1 MFWRIPAP
9 AFLRRASEQSR
20 GGGGHYF
27 FHCSFGGNDAC
38 PRLGKGA
45 SSISVIGYVRDS
57 ACIHRFHEVVKPL
70 LNGCVEAC
78 VRGGSPL
85 VILTKDEHVYHPIS
99 AEMPDV
105 DVRQRLLPFV
115 GKLVKVTGHVY
126 SRGGSDA
133 ISLEKI
139 EEVKE

>member
-1 MFWRIPAP
+1 MNAITRVTVIVLAAAATFAQG
-9 AFLRRASEQSR
+9 SEQKETPST
-20 GGGGHYF
+20 
-27 FHCSFGGNDAC
+27 
-38 PRLGKGA
+38 
-45 SSISVIGYVRDS
+45 SIVGYVRDS
-57 ACIHRFHEVVKPL
+57 GCVHRFHEVIKPL
-70 LNGCVEAC
+70 PNGCVEAC

-85 VILTKDEHVYHPIS
+85 VVLTKNEQVYHPIS

-105 DVRQRLLPFV
+105 DVREKLLPFV

-133 ISLEKI
+133 ISLERI

>member
-1 MFWRIPAP
+1 M
-9 AFLRRASEQSR
+9 RA
-20 GGGGHYF
+20 
-27 FHCSFGGNDAC
+27 
-38 PRLGKGA
+38 
-45 SSISVIGYVRDS
+45 
-57 ACIHRFHEVVKPL
+57 
-70 LNGCVEAC
+70 
-78 VRGGSPL
+78 GSPL
-85 VILTKDEHVYHPIS
+85 VVLTKTEQVYHPIS

-105 DVRQRLLPFV
+105 DVRQKMLPFV